1 MKNRERRLNAQS
13 PNKPRLLAEKG
24 GRIFARVRYRCATE
38 RTIIFCRSYDDAGYM
53 YSFFRSRL
61 QVESHEPIGAPDL
74 SRYRLIDLFT
84 ACTPKSVKDAIVL
97 NFCKVDGIL
106 RIVIATVAFG
116 MGLNCPDIRRIIH
129 WGPPSD
135 IESYLQGA
143 GRDNLPS
150 TATLYVGPNDL
161 RSPHLEVSMKSYCK
175 NSTTCRRRMLLLE
188 FEVKP
193 TDSCVSEV
201 RLSCCDVCDVIA

>member
-1 MKNRERRLNAQS
+1 
-13 PNKPRLLAEKG
+13 
-24 GRIFARVRYRCATE
+24 
-38 RTIIFCRSYDDAGYM
+38 M

-143 GRDNLPS
+143 GRDNL
-150 TATLYVGPNDL
+150 
-161 RSPHLEVSMKSYCK
+161 
-175 NSTTCRRRMLLLE
+175 
-188 FEVKP
+188 
-193 TDSCVSEV
+193 
-201 RLSCCDVCDVIA
+201 